1 MRDKRPLTKR
11 LIHLSL
17 AGVLF
22 GFVITGCTSSQKVVK
37 RSDPPP
43 APVPVQKQEISTSQ
57 AGTIWPGENAKNSL
71 FTDNKARHVNDIITI
86 VIDEYSSGINSAD
99 TATSKKTSTLAEV
112 TSFLGVEKSIG
123 RRNKNLTNG
132 NVVSGGLS
140 PQMQVGG
147 TSNNSLTG
155 KGQTSRDG
163 ELSAKITA
171 RVVEIMN
178 NGNMIIEG
186 KRELTVNA
194 EDQYIIISGVI
205 RPEDITSEN
214 VISSQYIADARIIYS
229 GNGVVNDKM
238 RPGWM
243 TRVVDWAWP
252 F

>member
-1 MRDKRPLTKR
+1 MKNKTLLITR
-11 LIHLSL
+11 LINSVLL
-17 AGVLF
+17 GVLF
-22 GFVITGCTSSQKVVK
+22 LFVIVGCSSK
-37 RSDPPP
+37 RNMAKRDEPVTVPKEEILYSPP
-43 APVPVQKQEISTSQ
+43 VGS
-57 AGTIWPGENAKNSL
+57 IWPGENAKNSL

-112 TSFLGVEKSIG
+112 TSFLGVEKYIG
-123 RRNKNLTNG
+123 RRNKDLTNG
-132 NVVSGGLS
+132 DIATGGLS
-140 PQMQVGG
+140 PNMQIGG
-147 TSNNSLTG
+147 SSNNSLTG

-163 ELSAKITA
+163 ELNAKITA
-171 RVVEIMN
+171 RVVKIMD
-178 NGNMIIEG
+178 NGNLGIEG
-186 KRELTVNA
+186 RRELTVNA

-214 VISSQYIADARIIYS
+214 VISSQYIADARIVYS